1 VDRRPAL
8 VAALV
13 LLGAIAGG
21 TFLLL
26 RLAGPQQS
34 RSAVSPTTEPS
45 VGLDVEP
52 PSAPASSPASALPR
66 TTVTPAGPANE
77 GPPVVLQGDG
87 LGAIAFGAPADEVI
101 AGLTLRWGP
110 PDTDSGW
117 VDAASSPFGAC
128 PGNQVRAVGWGG
140 FSVLFSDGPTP
151 HGPAGRR
158 HFFTWEYQVPDT
170 AHPGPDPG
178 GNRPVLRTAKGV
190 SVGATVASLQRA
202 YSDKLELF
210 DEPPGGPRFGVA
222 LPDGSI
228 YGSVTTTMPDGL
240 VVTIV
245 SGGGCGE

>member
-1 VDRRPAL
+1 M
-8 VAALV
+8 
-13 LLGAIAGG
+13 
-21 TFLLL
+21 
-26 RLAGPQQS
+26 
-34 RSAVSPTTEPS
+34 
-45 VGLDVEP
+45 
-52 PSAPASSPASALPR
+52 
-66 TTVTPAGPANE
+66 
-77 GPPVVLQGDG
+77 VLQGDG

-117 VDAASSPFGAC
+117 VDAATSPFGAC
-128 PGNQVRAVGWGG
+128 PGNKVRAVGWGG
-140 FSVLFSDGPTP
+140 FSVLLSDGPTP

-158 HFFTWEYQVPDT
+158 HFFTWEYQVPDP

-178 GNRPVLRTAKGV
+178 GNRPVLRTAKGI

-202 YSDKLELF
+202 YGDKLELF

-228 YGSVTTTMPDGL
+228 FGSVTATRPDGL